1 MNNKGF
7 TLIEL
12 LATVALLAVIVTISF
27 ISINS
32 MIKQSKVN
40 NCETIVNNLK
50 SAASEYVSDNR
61 YNKVFVDSIE
71 HITVNGSETL
81 KSSFNVDTL
90 VNGNYLKGSIKNPFD
105 NNPIE
110 AKDIEISIEL
120 NNDYTLKSATITKP
134 DVLVNCNG

>member
-27 ISINS
+27 VSINS
-32 MIKQSKVN
+32 MIKQNKVN

-50 SAASEYVSDNR
+50 TAANEYVSDKR
-61 YNKVFVDSIE
+61 YNKDFVNSITDLKTT
-71 HITVNGSETL
+71 ITA
-81 KSSFNVDTL
+81 DTL
-90 VNGNYLKGSIKNPFD
+90 VSGNYLRGSIKNPFD
-105 NNPIE
+105 NNDIV
-110 AKDIEISIEL
+110 ASTIEISIEL
-120 NNDYTLKSATITKP
+120 NDDYTLKSATINAP

>member
-27 ISINS
+27 VSINS
-32 MIKQSKVN
+32 MIKQNKVN

-50 SAASEYVSDNR
+50 TAASEYVSDNR
-61 YNKVFVDSIE
+61 YNKAFVDSIVDFKTT
-71 HITVNGSETL
+71 ITA
-81 KSSFNVDTL
+81 DTL
-90 VNGNYLKGSIKNPFD
+90 VNDNYLKGSIKNPFD
-105 NNPIE
+105 NNDII
-110 AKDIEISIEL
+110 ANTIEISIEL
-120 NNDYTLKSATITKP
+120 NNDYTLKSATITAP